1 MTVGF
6 GAKPYHLCFETLANE
21 LRLKIIENLKEKPL
35 SVEELSA
42 RVSAERSTVSHSL
55 QMLRECSY
63 VDVEKAGKQRVYS
76 LKRGVFEALQE
87 NAGGKSVFSVLDSHI
102 ECFCN
107 NDCKKIKV
115 RA

>member
-1 MTVGF
+1 MTTVLGTR
-6 GAKPYHLCFETLANE
+6 PYHLCFETLANE

-35 SVEELSA
+35 SVEDLSK
-42 RVSAERSTVSHSL
+42 RVGAERSTVSHSL

-63 VDVEKAGKQRVYS
+63 VDVKKAGKQRVYS
-76 LKRGVFEALQE
+76 LKSGVLEAMQE
-87 NAGGKSVFSVLDSHI
+87 NAGRKSVFHVLDDHI

-107 NDCKKIKV
+107 NECKKIKA